1 MPSFLSVVAQLL
13 LSASAVTA
21 SCNAD
26 NCLRALRNPA
36 RLEAAQQFCG
46 TFTTA
51 IVTATTASMCFSFCL
66 GFVDEDSVLPQM
78 STIVASYSSKIR
90 LYLLTD
96 TVPSFAVT
104 ACAGDI
110 ASRVSSACSCVASS
124 TSVPST
130 FTTATSSSTLVSTSA
145 PTSSSSTLVSTLAPT
160 SSSSTLVSTSAP
172 TSTGFP
178 TPKSCSNP
186 QLSCQNTTVVEDL
199 CCFNA
204 PGGQLLLTQF
214 WDTSPSTGRPL
225 LPWRYHAGFNDS

>member
-130 FTTATSSSTLVSTSA
+130 FTTATSSSTLVST
-145 PTSSSSTLVSTLAPT
+145 LAPT

>member
-1 MPSFLSVVAQLL
+1 MPSFLLVVAQLL

-78 STIVASYSSKIR
+78 FTIVASYSSKIR

-130 FTTATSSSTLVSTSA
+130 FTTAT
-145 PTSSSSTLVSTLAPT
+145 
-160 SSSSTLVSTSAP
+160 SSSTLVSTSAP

>member
-145 PTSSSSTLVSTLAPT
+145 PTS
-160 SSSSTLVSTSAP
+160 
-172 TSTGFP
+172 TGFP